1 MANPLR
7 YNSASL
13 VSVEEAEPHDAC
25 ASRPDSRSELVF
37 APAQARAASVGRE
50 MIGPPGSDRVCG
62 GSEVVELNPVS
73 VRDIFHRLVSDCGT
87 RL

>member
-1 MANPLR
+1 
-7 YNSASL
+7 
-13 VSVEEAEPHDAC
+13 
-25 ASRPDSRSELVF
+25 
-37 APAQARAASVGRE
+37 